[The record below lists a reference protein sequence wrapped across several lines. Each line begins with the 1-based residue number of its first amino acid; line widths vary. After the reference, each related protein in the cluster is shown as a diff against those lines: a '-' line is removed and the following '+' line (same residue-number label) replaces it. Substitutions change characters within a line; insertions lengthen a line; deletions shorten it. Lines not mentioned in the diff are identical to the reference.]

1 MGGSSSRQVLTWGGG
16 GGKNSQKFADVIC
29 EQPLI
34 ALFRAKIKM
43 PKFGTK
49 NALLGYFWTE
59 IFENK
64 YCHI

>member
-29 EQPLI
+29 EQSLI
-34 ALFRAKIKM
+34 ALFCAKIKI

-49 NALLGYFWTE
+49 NALLG
-59 IFENK
+59 
-64 YCHI
+64 